1 MIRMLSAAGKLFSLA
16 IGILFALSV
25 AANAEVWRM
34 ATKQP
39 AGSPEGKAFAK
50 FAELVGEYTKGKIE
64 VKVFP
69 SEQLGKTDAALEQL
83 QAGTVHVYPE
93 GPSYMRKW
101 VSQMEFVG
109 SPFLFKDRPHW
120 VRFMHSPEVQGWLK
134 QVEDKAGIAIIGDI
148 TAFVRG
154 PYRCLV
160 SKKPVKGLADLK
172 GLKMR
177 QFKNQT
183 VIDLWGRLGAEVRVL
198 GWTEVYSSISRGIVE
213 SVTSPIALVESMKF
227 YEVAPHIIRT
237 DEYPQ
242 TAAFMT
248 NAKAY
253 RGLTPELRAAVDRAH
268 ADASKYSADLMGSI
282 TTESLKRM
290 AAKGVT
296 YDEIDT
302 SDIVNEAAKF
312 YSELE
317 KAGKLP
323 DGYMKIVDA
332 AR

>member
-1 MIRMLSAAGKLFSLA
+1 MSRKFTLLGALAGFAVA
-16 IGILFALSV
+16 IVLGFTTMAQ
-25 AANAEVWRM
+25 AEVWRM
-34 ATKQP
+34 ATKQT
-39 AGSPEGKAFAK
+39 ADGPEGKAFAK
-50 FAELVGEYTKGKIE
+50 FAELVGKYTEGKIE
-64 VKVFP
+64 VKVYP
-69 SEQLGKTDAALEQL
+69 SEQLGKTEAALEQL

-101 VSQMEFVG
+101 VPQMEFAG
-109 SPFLFKDRPHW
+109 APFLFKDRPHW
-120 VRFMHSPEVQGWLK
+120 VRFMHSPEVTGWIK
-134 QVEDKAGIAIIGDI
+134 QVEEKAGIAIIGDI
-148 TAFVRG
+148 TGFVRG

-160 SKKPVKGLADLK
+160 SKKRVKGLADLK

-177 QFKNQT
+177 QFPNQT
-183 VIDLWGRLGAEVRVL
+183 VVNLWTRLGAEVRVL

-242 TAAFMT
+242 TAAFMV

-268 ADASKYSADLMGSI
+268 KDASTFSAEQMDSI
-282 TTESLKRM
+282 TKASLKRM

-302 SDIVNEAAKF
+302 TDIVNEAAKF
-312 YSELE
+312 YAELE

-323 DGYMKIVDA
+323 VGYMKIVES